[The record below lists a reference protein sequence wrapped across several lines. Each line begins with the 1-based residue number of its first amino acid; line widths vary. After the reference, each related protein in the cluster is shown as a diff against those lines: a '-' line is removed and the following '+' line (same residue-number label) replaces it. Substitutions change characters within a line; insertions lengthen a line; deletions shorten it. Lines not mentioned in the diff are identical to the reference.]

1 MSVAQ
6 STNMPRGRPG
16 HVVHLSL
23 YVSPIPLF
31 STRACMS
38 LLSGL
43 NRAKTPPLL
52 IAIVIVLQLRMAW
65 TSRAKRFAV
74 REGEIYSAL
83 AAFNRWDE
91 IDDSE
96 EWQRRIYY
104 ALSLSY
110 ALVSLVALVRTFLIF
125 FRFLAFSMYLES
137 T

>member
-1 MSVAQ
+1 MRNQRICHEVVPATWFISV
-6 STNMPRGRPG
+6 STCPRSPSFL
-16 HVVHLSL
+16 HVH
-23 YVSPIPLF
+23 
-31 STRACMS
+31 ACPQ
-38 LLSGL
+38 LSGL

-52 IAIVIVLQLRMAW
+52 IAVVIVLQLRMAW
-65 TSRAKRFAV
+65 TSTAKRFAV

-125 FRFLAFSMYLES
+125 FRFLAFSMYSES